1 MQDSQTTK
9 FTFADGSY
17 GYTSTSNYY
26 DTEGNVINFET
37 GDYTLADGT
46 LGNVF
51 VDNGEAPPATATNT
65 GVVDSVSIPS
75 ATNTVKTNDGPFATG
90 TVNQQTKPSEGSG
103 ASFRRGY
110 GDAMI
115 GIVGGL
121 ALGIVL

>member
-26 DTEGNVINFET
+26 DAEGNVINFET
-37 GDYTLADGT
+37 GDYTL
-46 LGNVF
+46 
-51 VDNGEAPPATATNT
+51 DNGEAPPATATNT
-65 GVVDSVSIPS
+65 GVADSVAIPS
-75 ATNTVKTNDGPFATG
+75 ATNAGKINDGPIATG

-103 ASFRRGY
+103 ASLRRGY

>member
-26 DTEGNVINFET
+26 DAEGNVINFET

-65 GVVDSVSIPS
+65 GVADSVAIPS
-75 ATNTVKTNDGPFATG
+75 ATNAGKINDGPIATG

-103 ASFRRGY
+103 ASLRRGY